1 MSRDATTS
9 PIRPRKR
16 NYPRAQLSLKV
27 RYHAPSSTGK
37 DGFTGTMGGGGVFIE
52 TVNPLPLG
60 SEIVLDF
67 ALPGRSGH
75 VQVEGMVVWVR
86 DGFEAKD
93 LKPGMGV
100 QFKKVHEEDRDKI
113 LDLVMRILMG
123 KPEAEA

>member
-1 MSRDATTS
+1 MSRNASTS

-27 RYHAPSSTGK
+27 KYQSPSSTGK

-52 TVNPLPLG
+52 TVNPFPLG
-60 SEIVLDF
+60 NEIVLDF
-67 ALPGRSGH
+67 ALPGKAGH
-75 VQVEGMVVWVR
+75 VRVEGVVVWVR
-86 DGFEAKD
+86 SGFEAKD

-100 QFKKVHEEDRDKI
+100 QFKKVQDEDRDKI

-123 KPEAEA
+123 KPEEG